1 MVRTNKWR
9 VDMVARVSNFSIFG
23 SVSNTLHTQWTIKI
37 SVFMFY
43 SF

>member
-1 MVRTNKWR
+1 
-9 VDMVARVSNFSIFG
+9 MVARVSNFSIFG
-23 SVSNTLHTQWTIKI
+23 SVSNTYTQWTIKI